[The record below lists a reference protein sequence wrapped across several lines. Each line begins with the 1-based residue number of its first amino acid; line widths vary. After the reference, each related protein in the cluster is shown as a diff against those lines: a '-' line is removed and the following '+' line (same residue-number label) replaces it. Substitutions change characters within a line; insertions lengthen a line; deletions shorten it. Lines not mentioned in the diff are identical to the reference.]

1 MDTGRQG
8 LSLAEWHARYRQQ
21 GIWSSSIQD
30 YLFNQAHVGFHDK
43 ILEVG
48 SGTGA
53 IAEIL
58 SEKGYQ
64 YLTGVDIN
72 HSSLFFAQQSQ
83 FFCHLTQ
90 ADGYQ
95 LPFKAHTF
103 KVSYCHYLLLWI
115 DQPDQM
121 LTEMRRV
128 TEPGG
133 YVMALAEPDHQARID
148 YPPPLDHLGEL
159 QTLSLHGQGVDVQM
173 GRKLRS
179 LFQAVGLRDVQSGIL
194 GAQWSSE
201 GTRDSTEW
209 VMIKADLG
217 NKLDE
222 DSLAK
227 YKQID
232 LQARNTGTRVL
243 FVPTFFALGK
253 VPE

>member
-1 MDTGRQG
+1 MVTGLQG
-8 LSLAEWHARYRQQ
+8 LSLVEWHARYRQQ
-21 GIWSSSIQD
+21 GTWSSSIQN
-30 YLFNQAHVGFHDK
+30 YLFNQAHVDFDDK
-43 ILEVG
+43 ILEIG

-53 IAEIL
+53 ILEIL

-64 YLTGVDIN
+64 SLTGVDIN
-72 HSSLFFAQQSQ
+72 HSSLVFAKQSH
-83 FFCHLTQ
+83 FSCHLTQ

-95 LPFKAHTF
+95 LPFTAHTF
-103 KVSYCHYLLLWI
+103 KVSYSHYLLLWI
-115 DQPDQM
+115 NQPDHM

-133 YVMALAEPDHQARID
+133 YVMALAEPDHHARID

-159 QTLSLHGQGVDVQM
+159 QTLSLQGQGVNIQM
-173 GRKLRS
+173 GRQLRS
-179 LFQAVGLRDVQSGIL
+179 LFQAVGLSDVQSGIL

-201 GTRDSTEW
+201 GTRDPTEW
-209 VMIKADLG
+209 LTLKADLG
-217 NKLDE
+217 DKLDE
-222 DSLAK
+222 ESLAE

-232 LQARNTGTRVL
+232 LQTRHTGTRVL

>member
-1 MDTGRQG
+1 MDTGQQG
-8 LSLAEWHARYRQQ
+8 LSLAKWHARYRQQ

-72 HSSLFFAQQSQ
+72 HSSLSFAKQSQ
-83 FFCHLTQ
+83 FSCHFTQ

-121 LTEMRRV
+121 LTEMHRV

-194 GAQWSSE
+194 GAQWSFE